1 MQRPMPAILR
11 HLHHRE
17 LGFLGL
23 IGATLILIA
32 SYLVAGYGLLDQQ
45 GSSWRRIDLK
55 ALQQRIDVGDL
66 RDREAGWYHPVKAG
80 QGTPGRTGGV
90 P

>member
-1 MQRPMPAILR
+1 MPAVLR
-11 HLHHRE
+11 HLHHKD

-45 GSSWRRIDLK
+45 GSGWRRIDLK
-55 ALQQRIDVGDL
+55 TLQQRIDAGEL
-66 RDREAGWYHPVKAG
+66 RDREASWYHPAE
-80 QGTPGRTGGV
+80 GGSGLSVRKGAV